1 MKLKIFLSLTSL
13 AISVSSYAQAFNKEK
28 LDQYFHQL
36 ETNNK
41 FMGSLAVSQN
51 GKVIY
56 VKSLG
61 YADVATQQKAN
72 ENTKYRIGSISKTFT
87 AVLVLKA
94 VEANKL
100 KLSQTIDKY
109 FPTIINADKITVQNL
124 LNHRSGIHNF
134 TDDKDYLSWNTQ
146 AKSEKEM
153 IAIITKAG
161 SDFAPDTK
169 SSYSNSNYVLLTYIL
184 EKTFG
189 KTYAEL
195 LKQHITIPLNLKNTN
210 LGGKINPKNNEA
222 LSYDFDNQ
230 WVLEPETDISVPLGA
245 GGIVSTPSDL
255 ITFGNGLFG
264 GKLVSKDHL
273 ELMKTIKDGYG
284 SGLFKF
290 PFHENSGYGHTGGID
305 GFTSSFSHFD
315 NQDVTF
321 ALTSNASNYNNN
333 NIAIAVLS
341 AVYGKEYEIP
351 SFKNYT
357 PKPEEIANYLG
368 SYSSKDLPIK
378 IDITNNKGVLTAQAT
393 GQGAFPLEAREQ
405 NIFAFEQAGVI
416 LEFNPK
422 EKQMTL
428 KQGGGTFAFT
438 KD

>member
-1 MKLKIFLSLTSL
+1 MKNKIFLTLTSL
-13 AISVSSYAQAFNKEK
+13 VISVSSFSQSFNKEK
-28 LDQYFHQL
+28 LDQYFDQL

-56 VKSLG
+56 TKSLG
-61 YADVATQQKAN
+61 YADAATQQKAN

-87 AVLVLKA
+87 AVLILKA

-100 KLSQTIDKY
+100 KLSQTIDKF
-109 FPTIINADKITVQNL
+109 FPTIINADKITIENL

-146 AKSEKEM
+146 LKPEKEM
-153 IAIITKAG
+153 VAIITKAG
-161 SDFAPDTK
+161 SDFTPDSK

-189 KTYAEL
+189 KSYTEL
-195 LKQHITIPLNLKNTN
+195 LKQHITTPLNLKNTK
-210 LGGKINPKNNEA
+210 LGGKISPKNNEA
-222 LSYDFDNQ
+222 LSYKFDEKWILQ
-230 WVLEPETDISVPLGA
+230 PETDISIPLGA
-245 GGIVSTPSDL
+245 GGIISTPSDL
-255 ITFGNGLFG
+255 VSFSKGLFG
-264 GKLVSKDHL
+264 GKLVSKEHL

-284 SGLFKF
+284 IGLFKI
-290 PFHENSGYGHTGGID
+290 PFYDNIGYGHTGGID
-305 GFTSSFSHFD
+305 GFSSSFTHFD
-315 NQDVTF
+315 NQDMTF

-341 AVYGKEYEIP
+341 AVYGKDYDIP
-351 SFKNYT
+351 NFKNYT
-357 PKPEEIANYLG
+357 PKPEEITSYLG
-368 SYSSKDLPIK
+368 TYSSKDLPIK
-378 IDITNNKGVLTAQAT
+378 IDITSNNGTLSAQAT
-393 GQGAFPLEAREQ
+393 GQGAFPLEAKEKD
-405 NIFAFEQAGVI
+405 IFAFDQAGVV

-428 KQGGGTFAFT
+428 KQGGGIFVFT

>member
-13 AISVSSYAQAFNKEK
+13 AISVSSYAQTFNKEK

-61 YADVATQQKAN
+61 YADVTTQQKAN

-87 AVLVLKA
+87 VVLVLKA
-94 VEANKL
+94 IEANKL

-153 IAIITKAG
+153 ITIITKAG
-161 SDFAPDTK
+161 SDFVPDTK

-230 WVLEPETDISVPLGA
+230 WVLEPETNMSVPLGA

-290 PFHENSGYGHTGGID
+290 PFHENSGYVHNGSID

-341 AVYGKEYEIP
+341 AVYGKEYDIP

-368 SYSSKDLPIK
+368 TYSSKDLPIK

-405 NIFAFEQAGVI
+405 NIFAFEKAGVI
-416 LEFNPK
+416 IEFNPK

-428 KQGGGTFAFT
+428 KQSGRTVIFT